1 MKYLNYISFNIIVI
15 VLFSSIAC
23 TSCSDKDEKI
33 ENEYVYLVNFRGTSE
48 NTTQWTVAQTSV
60 GGICEQNEFKFPVM
74 LTLPLQTDIE
84 ISVELAMNEIDVY
97 NTNNNTSYASPS
109 SDSYSFTNKSVT
121 IKAGELESSD
131 SICLTIN
138 DFNLLSASEGY
149 IFPFRLSEV
158 SKGNVS
164 ISSNLNMLYLILNNS
179 FSNIDTKATSI
190 EGEVCDRSS
199 WICTSPNS
207 YYTNPQDVLDG
218 DPRTQWEGFTYG
230 NQISFKINMGTQNSI
245 KGLTFS
251 PNYIANGQICPG
263 NMKTTNVYTSNDG
276 NDWTSQGT
284 IVMPSISSNASYD
297 NPVLNIIKFYGPVTT
312 QYIKLEMPDSWDD
325 SYIDVYIGEI
335 NAIK

>member
-138 DFNLLSASEGY
+138 DFNLLNAEEGY

-158 SKGNVS
+158 STGNAS
-164 ISSNLNMLYLILNNS
+164 ISSNLNMLYLVLNNT
-179 FSNIDTKATSI
+179 FSNIDTKAVSI
-190 EGEVCDRSS
+190 EGEVCDRSR
-199 WICTSPNS
+199 WICTSPDS
-207 YYTNPQDVLDG
+207 YYTDPQDVLDG
-218 DPRTQWEGFTYG
+218 NPYSQWEGFTYG

-251 PNYIANGQICPG
+251 PNYVPDGQICPN
-263 NMKTTNVYTSNDG
+263 NMKTTNVSTSNDG
-276 NDWTSQGT
+276 YEWTDQGS
-284 IVMPSISSNASYD
+284 IVMPAVSANASYN
-297 NPVLNIIKFYGPVTT
+297 NPVLNIIKFYSPVTT
-312 QYIKLEMPDSWDD
+312 QYIKLEMPDSWND